1 VRVFRFQTGKLRR
14 TYDESVAAA
23 NELQRGESEL
33 YNLEPIDFGRR
44 MAGEKDL
51 MADPE
56 APQPNA
62 IFDES
67 GNFIIY
73 ATLLGLKVFA
83 ELGGTNDLSFAA
95 TVPACLEGS
104 PVSDEVTSH
113 PVTWQLYCPS
123 SSSSSVVIACY
134 WFSIVDSI
142 ILNPPAAC
150 ASAMLPHGVC
160 NAVKQSSSAFR
171 PYMSDVAM

>member
-1 VRVFRFQTGKLRR
+1 MNVLQRIVLKVAYGPCCTHRTKCKYHADLSSALAYCRRVRVFRFQTGKLRR

-73 ATLLGLKVFA
+73 ATLLGIKVF
-83 ELGGTNDLSFAA
+83 G
-95 TVPACLEGS
+95 
-104 PVSDEVTSH
+104 
-113 PVTWQLYCPS
+113 
-123 SSSSSVVIACY
+123 
-134 WFSIVDSI
+134 
-142 ILNPPAAC
+142 
-150 ASAMLPHGVC
+150 
-160 NAVKQSSSAFR
+160 
-171 PYMSDVAM
+171 

>member
-1 VRVFRFQTGKLRR
+1 MRVFRFQTGKLRR

-73 ATLLGLKVFA
+73 ATLLGIKVFFA
-83 ELGGTNDLSFAA
+83 ELGGTNGLSFAA
-95 TVPACLEGS
+95 NIPACLEGS
-104 PVSDEVTSH
+104 CVSDKVTSH
-113 PVTWQLYCPS
+113 PAT
-123 SSSSSVVIACY
+123 
-134 WFSIVDSI
+134 
-142 ILNPPAAC
+142 
-150 ASAMLPHGVC
+150 
-160 NAVKQSSSAFR
+160 
-171 PYMSDVAM
+171 

>member
-1 VRVFRFQTGKLRR
+1 MALAVPIKHSVYHADLANALALCRRVRVFRFQTGKLRR

-73 ATLLGLKVFA
+73 ATLLGIKVWA
-83 ELGGTNDLSFAA
+83 ELCSTSDLSFAA
-95 TVPACLEGS
+95 SPACLEGALC
-104 PVSDEVTSH
+104 
-113 PVTWQLYCPS
+113 Q
-123 SSSSSVVIACY
+123 
-134 WFSIVDSI
+134 F
-142 ILNPPAAC
+142 
-150 ASAMLPHGVC
+150 
-160 NAVKQSSSAFR
+160 K
-171 PYMSDVAM
+171 

>member
-1 VRVFRFQTGKLRR
+1 MLCYAMLCSRRVRVFKFQSGKLRR
-14 TYDESVAAA
+14 TYDESLTAA

-56 APQPNA
+56 APHPNA

-73 ATLLGLKVFA
+73 ATLLGIKV
-83 ELGGTNDLSFAA
+83 
-95 TVPACLEGS
+95 C
-104 PVSDEVTSH
+104 
-113 PVTWQLYCPS
+113 
-123 SSSSSVVIACY
+123 
-134 WFSIVDSI
+134 
-142 ILNPPAAC
+142 
-150 ASAMLPHGVC
+150 PHGV
-160 NAVKQSSSAFR
+160 QTHSGPSQQGLLEL
-171 PYMSDVAM
+171 M

>member
-1 VRVFRFQTGKLRR
+1 MRVFRFQSGKLRR
-14 TYDESVAAA
+14 TYDESLTAA

-51 MADPE
+51 IADPE

-73 ATLLGLKVFA
+73 ATLLGIKV
-83 ELGGTNDLSFAA
+83 
-95 TVPACLEGS
+95 
-104 PVSDEVTSH
+104 
-113 PVTWQLYCPS
+113 
-123 SSSSSVVIACY
+123 
-134 WFSIVDSI
+134 
-142 ILNPPAAC
+142 
-150 ASAMLPHGVC
+150 ASAAKLTSLAQH
-160 NAVKQSSSAFR
+160 AQSSQ
-171 PYMSDVAM
+171 YCQTC

>member
-1 VRVFRFQTGKLRR
+1 MSAQQPEASATHTSLEQNDVYRRVRVFRFQSGKLRR
-14 TYDESVAAA
+14 TYDESLTAA

-51 MADPE
+51 IADPE

-73 ATLLGLKVFA
+73 ATLLGIKVC
-83 ELGGTNDLSFAA
+83 EL
-95 TVPACLEGS
+95 
-104 PVSDEVTSH
+104 
-113 PVTWQLYCPS
+113 
-123 SSSSSVVIACY
+123 
-134 WFSIVDSI
+134 
-142 ILNPPAAC
+142 
-150 ASAMLPHGVC
+150 LPHDDSAPS
-160 NAVKQSSSAFR
+160 NALVFIHYVIFFESSH
-171 PYMSDVAM
+171 VATDILWPQPVAVRCPIGGANHT

>member
-51 MADPE
+51 IADPE

-73 ATLLGLKVFA
+73 ATLLGIKVFA
-83 ELGGTNDLSFAA
+83 ELCSTNGLSFAA
-95 TVPACLEGS
+95 TKSCLSGEH
-104 PVSDEVTSH
+104 PCVTSH
-113 PVTWQLYCPS
+113 PVTWHC
-123 SSSSSVVIACY
+123 SVQAHLLVE
-134 WFSIVDSI
+134 
-142 ILNPPAAC
+142 
-150 ASAMLPHGVC
+150 
-160 NAVKQSSSAFR
+160 
-171 PYMSDVAM
+171 

>member
-1 VRVFRFQTGKLRR
+1 MSDLANAFAYCRRVRVFRFQTGKLRR

-73 ATLLGLKVFA
+73 ATLLGIKVLA
-83 ELGGTNDLSFAA
+83 EFCSTNDLSFAA
-95 TVPACLEGS
+95 TKSCLSGGQ
-104 PVSDEVTSH
+104 PCVS
-113 PVTWQLYCPS
+113 
-123 SSSSSVVIACY
+123 
-134 WFSIVDSI
+134 
-142 ILNPPAAC
+142 
-150 ASAMLPHGVC
+150 
-160 NAVKQSSSAFR
+160 
-171 PYMSDVAM
+171 

>member
-1 VRVFRFQTGKLRR
+1 MLISHNMFCRRVRVFRFQTGKLRR
-14 TYDESVAAA
+14 TYDESLAAA

-73 ATLLGLKVFA
+73 AGLLGIKVYA
-83 ELGGTNDLSFAA
+83 CTGYLGVVMNILVFEHALFILS
-95 TVPACLEGS
+95 
-104 PVSDEVTSH
+104 
-113 PVTWQLYCPS
+113 
-123 SSSSSVVIACY
+123 
-134 WFSIVDSI
+134 
-142 ILNPPAAC
+142 
-150 ASAMLPHGVC
+150 
-160 NAVKQSSSAFR
+160 
-171 PYMSDVAM
+171 